1 MCNAIGQALVAFLL
15 RYRNRKELNKMFAYY
30 GYTIS
35 PNQMETVEGFLICRN
50 VPIARTGEMEYLES
64 ELKQDGDIS
73 KVVKVYRSPD
83 EVFSEAALSSFEGKP
98 ITDEHPPELLTPDN
112 CTQYARGHAQNIRKG
127 EGEWEGHVIA
137 DLHIQDEELIRAVQ
151 GGKREISCGYEC
163 SYTENE
169 DGTYS
174 QHDIR
179 GNHIAVVTRGRAGK
193 HVAILDSKK
202 KVEAVKRPERNGK
215 MKKNSLFFKWFAQAA
230 KDASPEELETMAA
243 DAAAAL
249 DEEPAS
255 QGPPAA
261 AKEEPVKEGTQDS
274 SSLDGKLDMLMDM
287 IKGLAGE
294 KPGVPIE
301 KPAEDPLDSLVK
313 ELTGEGGEPS
323 APTTEAKV
331 VPAEELDK
339 SACAADKA
347 VMAAVVKQLRPVIA
361 GIKDEDIRKAVTDSL
376 VSCLTDKDAVS
387 DITKISQAAQK
398 NAAKMA
404 DQKPQMDLDAYQAAY
419 DAMNPHKKNGG
430 MK

>member
-1 MCNAIGQALVAFLL
+1 ML
-15 RYRNRKELNKMFAYY
+15 AYY

-50 VPIARTGEMEYLES
+50 VPIARTGEMEYLEC
-64 ELKQDGDIS
+64 ELKPDGSSS
-73 KVVKVYRSPD
+73 KMVTVCRSPD

-98 ITDEHPPELLTPDN
+98 VTDEHPPELLTPDN
-112 CTQYARGHAQNIRKG
+112 CIQYARGHAQNIRKG
-127 EGEWEGHVIA
+127 TGEWEGHVIA
-137 DLHIQDEELIRAVQ
+137 DLHIQDDELIRAVQ

-193 HVAILDSKK
+193 HVAILDSRK
-202 KVEAVKRPERNGK
+202 KVEAVRPERNGK

-243 DAAAAL
+243 DAAAAM
-249 DEEPAS
+249 DEGAPQEPSGGGAAPAS
-255 QGPPAA
+255 NVQPP
-261 AKEEPVKEGTQDS
+261 KEGMQDS
-274 SSLDGKLDMLMDM
+274 TNLDQKMDMLMDM
-287 IKGLAGE
+287 IKGLVGG
-294 KPGVPIE
+294 KGGDPIE
-301 KPAEDPLDSLVK
+301 KPAENPLDSLVK
-313 ELTGEGGEPS
+313 ELTGEDAEPLE
-323 APTTEAKV
+323 PTAEAKV

-339 SACAADKA
+339 SACAVDKA
-347 VMAAVVKQLRPVIA
+347 VMAAVIKQLRPVIA
-361 GIKDEDIRKAVTDSL
+361 GIKDEDTRKAVTDSL

-387 DITKISQAAQK
+387 DITKIAQAAQK

>member
-1 MCNAIGQALVAFLL
+1 ML
-15 RYRNRKELNKMFAYY
+15 AYY

-64 ELKQDGDIS
+64 ELKPDGSNS
-73 KVVKVYRSPD
+73 KMVTVCRSPD

-98 ITDEHPPELLTPDN
+98 VTDEHPPELLTPDN
-112 CTQYARGHAQNIRKG
+112 CIQYARGHAQNIRKG

-202 KVEAVKRPERNGK
+202 KVEAVKRSERNGK

-230 KDASPEELETMAA
+230 KDASPEELETMAV
-243 DAAAAL
+243 DAAAAM
-249 DEEPAS
+249 DEDMTAQE
-255 QGPPAA
+255 PPAASA
-261 AKEEPVKEGTQDS
+261 AKEEPPKEGAQDS
-274 SSLDGKLDMLMDM
+274 ASLDGKMDMLMDM
-287 IKGLAGE
+287 IKEIIGE
-294 KPGVPIE
+294 KNGAPTG

-339 SACAADKA
+339 SACAADRA

-361 GIKDEDIRKAVTDSL
+361 GIKDEATRKSVTDSL
-376 VSCLTDKDAVS
+376 VSCLTDKEKVS
-387 DITKISQAAQK
+387 DIAKIAQTAQK
-398 NAAKMA
+398 NAAKVTDRNPQA
-404 DQKPQMDLDAYQAAY
+404 DLEAYQASY
-419 DAMNPHKKNGG
+419 DAMNPHKQNGG
-430 MK
+430 TK